1 MSTTVTQLENPA
13 ATRAAQRLRETMAA
27 VRVSI
32 QWLGTRRALSTE
44 QRARAADAFGADATL
59 LSAGKKL
66 LDTAHPAFKAVT
78 GIRGR
83 AIAYWRGVTLPFPEA
98 GVRLI
103 RQQDILPFD
112 AHFSGLRDELAAAVE
127 ELDGCYDDLK
137 VTARQQLGRLFNPG
151 DYPDSLRGLF
161 EISWEFPSV
170 EPPNYLRQ
178 LNPELFAQEQERVAA
193 RFDEAVQLAE
203 EAFVAELT
211 QLLAHL
217 TERLQGDVDGKPK
230 IFRDSAISNLIEF
243 FERFRRLNVRSNAE
257 LDALVDQARQVVQGV
272 DPQMLRDKRPLRE
285 QVADGLQSVQN
296 QLDQLLVD
304 RPRRNL
310 LRRPK

>member
-1 MSTTVTQLENPA
+1 
-13 ATRAAQRLRETMAA
+13 MAA

-78 GIRGR
+78 AIRGQ
-83 AIAYWRGVTLPFPEA
+83 ATAYWRGVTLPYPEA
-98 GVRLI
+98 GIRLI
-103 RQQDILPFD
+103 RQSDIRPLD
-112 AHFSGLRDELAAAVE
+112 GRFSQLRDDLATAVK
-127 ELDGCYDDLK
+127 ELDSCYDDLK
-137 VTARQQLGRLFNPG
+137 ATARQQLGRLFNPG
-151 DYPDSLRGLF
+151 DYPESLRGLF
-161 EISWEFPSV
+161 EITWEFPSV

-193 RFDEAVQLAE
+193 RFDEAVRLAE

-217 TERLQGDVDGKPK
+217 TERLQGDADGKPK
-230 IFRDSAISNLIEF
+230 IFRDSAISNLTEF

-272 DPQMLRDKRPLRE
+272 DSQALRDKRPLRE
-285 QVADGLQSVQN
+285 QVADGLQTVRG